1 MWENRY
7 LVSATSTGIF
17 RAQPKATPDTGIT
30 DTCNAGEQD
39 CYEGEQPTRDLAECA
54 LHNVTDTSVSSIR
67 PGNGV
72 LIGQFLLA
80 DGREAIILHNQN
92 WDAAIWPRVE
102 FKNYI
107 DPTQVNEVDPQ
118 TGEENVVMSD
128 LYKPQHYNRTAS
140 GVQSLVLN
148 LVAAEARLLL
158 WRR

>member
-1 MWENRY
+1 M
-7 LVSATSTGIF
+7 
-17 RAQPKATPDTGIT
+17 
-30 DTCNAGEQD
+30 
-39 CYEGEQPTRDLAECA
+39 
-54 LHNVTDTSVSSIR
+54 TDTSVSSIR

-140 GVQSLVLN
+140 GSQSLVLN